1 MLQENRRGFTIVE
14 LMLAMTFLALLLLAI
29 AMITMQISS
38 VYLKGLTLREVN
50 QSGQQ
55 ISTDIRTAL
64 AQSVNDVNSVGDE
77 TGGRLCIDN
86 SVYAWNYAESLG
98 ETIGVLNTI
107 EGKTDAEATDV
118 RFMKFIDTTGI
129 NYCQVTEDG
138 YYPEVPVEAVEL
150 LGSGNTNIALHDV
163 SVTPNTVEGDA
174 SQTVYIVSILVGTKD
189 TGELLDNDGAGAC
202 LETNE
207 IDSSNCAVNRFN
219 FTARTGNK
227 EEQER

>member
-1 MLQENRRGFTIVE
+1 MLHGRRGGFTIVE
-14 LMLAMTFLALLLLAI
+14 LMLAMTFLALLMLAI
-29 AMITMQISS
+29 AMVTMQISS
-38 VYLKGLTLREVN
+38 VYVKGITLREVN

-55 ISTDIRTAL
+55 ISTDLRTAL
-64 AQSVNDVNSVGDE
+64 AQSVSSVNSVGDD

-86 SVYAWNYAESLG
+86 TVYAWNYAEYLG
-98 ETIGVLNTI
+98 ETIGVLNI
-107 EGKTDAEATDV
+107 REGKTDAEATDV
-118 RFMKFIDTTGI
+118 RFMKFKDLTGS
-129 NYCQVTEDG
+129 NYCQVADDG
-138 YYPEVPVEAVEL
+138 YYLELPPSAIEL

-163 SVTPNTVEGDA
+163 SVTPTIVEGDS

-189 TGELLDNDGAGAC
+189 TGEMLDNDGGGAC
-202 LETNE
+202 LETRE